1 MSMKSA
7 STSFGLLSLVAAL
20 CLAGGGPA
28 RAAADDGVIRGKV
41 KLPAGSDAGA
51 VFVYLKGTGLT
62 RTVPKKPIVVRQK
75 NKQFGP
81 RVIAVVRGTTVEFP
95 NDDRIMHN
103 VFSRS
108 AGNTFDLGHYKRGS
122 SKSVT
127 FNKAG
132 TVDIYCNI
140 HPNMAATVL
149 VADNDFVVP
158 LGADGSFALGRV
170 PPGRYEV
177 VAWMPASV
185 TKPIAVEVKAG
196 ATAEVALELAPPP
209 PPAQHLNKDNQPY
222 GRYK

>member
-1 MSMKSA
+1 MSLKSLP
-7 STSFGLLSLVAAL
+7 FLAAL
-20 CLAGGGPA
+20 CLVSGGQA
-28 RAAADDGVIRGKV
+28 HAADDAGVVRGQV

-51 VFVYLKGTGLT
+51 VYVYLKGSGLT
-62 RTVPKKPIVVRQK
+62 RTVPKKPVVVRQK

-108 AGNTFDLGHYKRGS
+108 AGNTFDLGHYKRGA

-127 FNKAG
+127 FNKTG
-132 TVDIYCNI
+132 TVDVYCNI

-149 VADNDFVVP
+149 VTDNDFVVP
-158 LGADGSFALGRV
+158 LGAGGSFSLAGV

-185 TKPIAVEVKAG
+185 SKPIAVEVKAG

-209 PPAQHLNKDNQPY
+209 PRGDHLNKDNQPY